1 LHSALAANALQSCCF
16 LAAFVMTAA
25 GTVDSFLLKKQRQ
38 LGKLT
43 AVRIGHDNKGLASG
57 GICSKKC

>member
-1 LHSALAANALQSCCF
+1 VVLPVDSGL
-16 LAAFVMTAA
+16 TAA
-25 GTVDSFLLKKQRQ
+25 GAVDSFLLKKQRQ

-57 GICSKKC
+57 GTAAAALAALQ

>member
-1 LHSALAANALQSCCF
+1 LLPPS
-16 LAAFVMTAA
+16 VVTAA
-25 GTVDSFLLKKQRQ
+25 GAVDSFLLKKQRQ

-57 GICSKKC
+57 GRCNEAC